1 MTANM
6 TDDDRGKLLHA
17 IMLYDRSEEKKR
29 PNIYR
34 LGLLL
39 RALESVERSAKRAS
53 LARALYDNF
62 NDRLLTRLEKA
73 VGLTPTFGGG
83 GHDTGRPA

>member
-1 MTANM
+1 M
-6 TDDDRGKLLHA
+6 
-17 IMLYDRSEEKKR
+17 KR

-39 RALESVERSAKRAS
+39 NQLEKVDNEVSQGVS

-62 NDRLLTRLEKA
+62 DGRLLTRLEKA